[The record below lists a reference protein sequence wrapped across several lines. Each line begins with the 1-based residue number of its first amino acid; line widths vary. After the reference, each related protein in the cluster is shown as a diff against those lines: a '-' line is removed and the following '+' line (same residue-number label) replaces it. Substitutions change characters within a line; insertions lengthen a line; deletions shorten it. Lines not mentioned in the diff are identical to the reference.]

1 MMTVTVTATTTH
13 RTLFMIVTKKE
24 MKQFFLFN
32 TILDIKFSGYKK
44 FWTLIFSDISFVQ
57 ISFCAKFF
65 ALDVSRCFF
74 GNFQIVFANDKGF

>member
-13 RTLFMIVTKKE
+13 RTLFIIVTKKE
-24 MKQFFLFN
+24 MKHFFLFN

-57 ISFCAKFF
+57 ISFCPKFF
-65 ALDVSRCFF
+65 ALDVSRCVF
-74 GNFQIVFANDKGF
+74 GNLQIVLANDKGF